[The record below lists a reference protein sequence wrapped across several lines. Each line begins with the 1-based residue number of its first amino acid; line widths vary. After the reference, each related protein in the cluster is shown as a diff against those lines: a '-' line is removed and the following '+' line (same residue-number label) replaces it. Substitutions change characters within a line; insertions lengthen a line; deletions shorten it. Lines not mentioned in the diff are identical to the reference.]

1 MAMSSYRSEMIGRGT
16 RGYTEIVY
24 SMLAA
29 CLNGALRTHIM
40 FRCNLNSKQL
50 QFYLESLLE
59 KGLIEKSRDP
69 PSSKVEYKTTARG
82 MKYMETFNTLLE
94 MLNQPRLEREPLA

>member
-1 MAMSSYRSEMIGRGT
+1 MVMSSYRSEMIGRGT
-16 RGYTEIVY
+16 RGYMEIVY

-50 QFYLESLLE
+50 QFYLESLLD

-82 MKYMETFNTLLE
+82 MKYMETYNTLLQ
-94 MLNQPRLEREPLA
+94 MLNQPRLERESLA